1 MEYFNGEPL
10 QQMGDLPSMLAAR
23 YGGRRALTG
32 PDRTQSFADL
42 EARANS
48 VANVVSDNG
57 LTPGGRVGVYL
68 PNSLRFPESYFGIIK
83 AGGVPVPLNL
93 RLDPDTLAYVLSDS
107 GAGMLVAAAD
117 IGTTGATLSPDEL
130 ADRAGIGLTIRAGDG
145 NGGEAEVDYERA
157 VGSAP
162 AAFETVDRSPDDV
175 CLQLYTSG
183 TTGRPKGVHS
193 SHRNLLSSNESFACS
208 ALPLDPSDSAL
219 CVMPLFHIF
228 GIQGI
233 MGALLYAGGSV
244 VIQQDPDPDRLLGA
258 IEDHE
263 LTLMYGVPAIY
274 NMMYRG
280 YREDPDAYDLSSLR
294 YTMCAAAPLA
304 ADTRR
309 NIEQGW
315 KVRMFEGWGMTET
328 SPAGTLTPPMGV
340 RKGAGCVGPT
350 MPNVEIKLVD
360 PETREDR
367 VAYEDLSPFPDEEL
381 DFDDAAAVTGEIT
394 VRGPNVF
401 EGYHNRPEKN
411 ERVFDD
417 EGWFYTGDI
426 ARVDADGFFWMV
438 DRADD
443 MIIVGG
449 ENVYPAE
456 VEDALYEHPGVAEAA
471 VVAAPHE
478 IKGEAPVAY
487 VVLESGAEVGEE
499 ELRRFTLD
507 HVATYAH
514 PRRIFFV
521 AALPRGGT
529 QKVQRYR
536 LEERAER
543 DVGGELSSSERL

>member
-1 MEYFNGEPL
+1 MEYYRGEPL
-10 QQMGDLPSMLAAR
+10 RHMGALPSMLASR
-23 YGGRRALTG
+23 YGERDALIG
-32 PDRTQSFADL
+32 PERTQSFADL

-48 VANVVSDNG
+48 VANVLVDQG
-57 LTPGGRVGVYL
+57 LDPGDRVGMYV
-68 PNSLRFPESYFGIIK
+68 PNTLQFPESYFGIIK
-83 AGGVPVPLNL
+83 AGTIPVPLNL
-93 RLDPDTLAYVLSDS
+93 RLDRDTLAYVLGDS
-107 GAGMLVAAAD
+107 EADVLVASDTVGIDGAALSAGELAERAD
-117 IGTTGATLSPDEL
+117 IALTILPGGDGDGEL
-130 ADRAGIGLTIRAGDG
+130 DYDRA
-145 NGGEAEVDYERA
+145 VDA
-157 VGSAP
+157 ASS
-162 AAFETVDRSPDDV
+162 AFETVDRAYDDV

-183 TTGRPKGVHS
+183 TTGKPKGVHS
-193 SHRNLLSSNESFACS
+193 THENLLASNESFARS
-208 ALPLDPSDSAL
+208 ALPLDPSDSAM

-233 MGALLYAGGSV
+233 MGAVLYSGGSV
-244 VIQQDPDPDRLLGA
+244 VIQQEPVPDRLLGA

-274 NMMYRG
+274 NMMYRA
-280 YREDPDAYDLSSLR
+280 YRAEPDAYDISSLR

-315 KVRMFEGWGMTET
+315 NVRMFEGWGMTET
-328 SPAGTLTPPMGV
+328 SPAGTLAPPMGV
-340 RKGAGCVGPT
+340 RKDAGCAGPM
-350 MPNVEIKLVD
+350 MPNVQIKLVD

-367 VAYEDLSPFPDEEL
+367 VAYEDLVPFPSDNL
-381 DFDDAAAVTGEIT
+381 DFEDQGAVTGEIA

-411 ERVFDD
+411 ARVFDD
-417 EGWFYTGDI
+417 EGWFYTDDI
-426 ARVDADGFFWMV
+426 ARVDEDGFLWMV

-456 VEDALYEHPGVAEAA
+456 VEDALYEHPAVAEAA
-471 VVAAPHE
+471 IVAAPHE
-478 IKGEAPVAY
+478 IKGEAPIAY
-487 VVLESGAEVGEE
+487 VVLEDGERIGE
-499 ELRRFTLD
+499 TELRRFTLD

-521 AALPRGGT
+521 DELPRGGT
-529 QKVQRYR
+529 QKVQRFK